1 MIGRNVPLKRELIE
15 QSSLLNL
22 LMPHHDS
29 VPSRRL
35 NQRISPSATENFFN
49 TIGHKQ
55 TYGPGRQMA
64 HYYLARFQ
72 TTSTTSPPGGRTVSV
87 SWSPVIAT
95 NRFCSVPFQ
104 FGNELPSTLIEML
117 LSASLTE

>member
-35 NQRISPSATENFFN
+35 NQRISPRATADFFN
-49 TIGHKQ
+49 TIGQLRTLPDSRDRSLGVDLRCWIQDTAATGIDPRHPDA
-55 TYGPGRQMA
+55 PGA
-64 HYYLARFQ
+64 
-72 TTSTTSPPGGRTVSV
+72 SPGGSEGRRTRCE
-87 SWSPVIAT
+87 PV
-95 NRFCSVPFQ
+95 
-104 FGNELPSTLIEML
+104 
-117 LSASLTE
+117 

>member
-35 NQRISPSATENFFN
+35 NQRISSSATADFFN
-49 TIGHKQ
+49 KIGHRQ
-55 TYGPGRQMA
+55 TSARLALLQATAVMDVAFGGTA
-64 HYYLARFQ
+64 NDTDTVAKYLSIFF
-72 TTSTTSPPGGRTVSV
+72 G
-87 SWSPVIAT
+87 AT
-95 NRFCSVPFQ
+95 
-104 FGNELPSTLIEML
+104 
-117 LSASLTE
+117 